1 MMKLSLRPLLPLLFL
16 GLMNSCSTGDDH
28 AIDTEKPIVDISYGQ
43 GFPKACER
51 LERGKT
57 YTFRAQL
64 SDNDALASYS
74 LDIHHNFD
82 HHTHDDQG
90 AQCELDAVKSAIN
103 PMILMENR
111 PVEGGPRSFEI
122 EISVA
127 IPLDV
132 DPGDYHCAFSV
143 TDRNGWQGR
152 TSVDIKIH

>member
-1 MMKLSLRPLLPLLFL
+1 MMKSSLRPLLAILSLWCL
-16 GLMNSCSTGDDH
+16 ISCSTGDDH
-28 AIDTEKPIVDISYGQ
+28 AVDTEKPIIDISYAQ

-64 SDNDALASYS
+64 SDNDALASHS

-90 AQCELDAVKSAIN
+90 VQCELDAVKSAVN
-103 PMILMENR
+103 PMVLMENR
-111 PVEGGPRSFEI
+111 SIEGGPRTIEI
-122 EISVA
+122 EISVI
-127 IPLDV
+127 IPIEV

-143 TDRNGWQGR
+143 TDRSGWQGR
-152 TSVDIKIH
+152 TSVDIKIY

>member
-1 MMKLSLRPLLPLLFL
+1 MMNQYYRLAMLLLVVGFT
-16 GLMNSCSTGDDH
+16 SCQSKEDE
-28 AIDTEKPIVDISYGQ
+28 IDTQPPVIDMAFADAFPQQCEVLQRGETYSIVALFTDNS
-43 GFPKACER
+43 R
-51 LERGKT
+51 LG
-57 YTFRAQL
+57 
-64 SDNDALASYS
+64 SYS

-90 AQCELDAVKSAIN
+90 TQCELDAVKSAIN

-127 IPLDV
+127 IPLVV